1 MSFLSD
7 SVGSSRQHEYGDT
20 VPRRVL
26 IQRANETFD
35 LLEVPAPD
43 EHHLQEIM
51 KSQPQLIPA
60 DDLGLDGDLMVVGRE
75 TGLASG
81 FIDLLCLSRSG
92 DLVLIEFKTGPQ
104 NPDFRHALAQ
114 LIDYGSDL
122 WKLTLEDFDRGVVQR
137 YLTSRHSDRAFVGAG
152 DLEGAIARTNW
163 NLTEDERG
171 ALSVRLAE
179 VLTTGDF
186 HYVVAAQRFTPAMQ
200 VSLEYMNATMRYGR
214 FFLVEI
220 VQLEGAEL
228 TAHAA
233 QLVAGPPK
241 RSASSGNSPAGQ
253 ADEAA
258 FLSGVSGEQY
268 RDAVRDM
275 LASCSALGLEVKW
288 RSVGASIRFVTP
300 DRRQP
305 LSIGWLLPEGSH
317 WQGAKFLSFGVDQS
331 SLQQTPS
338 VRDAVLRF
346 VEGLATVPGARS
358 VPTKLDAYMF
368 GPDELPGAMPALL
381 SVLEKLV
388 AEVTGA

>member
-1 MSFLSD
+1 M
-7 SVGSSRQHEYGDT
+7 
-20 VPRRVL
+20 PRRVL
-26 IQRANETFD
+26 IQRADETFD
-35 LLEVPAPD
+35 LVETPAPD

-75 TGLASG
+75 TSLASG
-81 FIDLLCLSRSG
+81 LIDLLCLSRSG
-92 DLVLIEFKTGPQ
+92 ELVLIEFKTGPQ

-122 WKLTLEDFDRGVVQR
+122 WKLTVEDFDRGVVQR
-137 YLTSRHSDRAFVGAG
+137 YLTSRHADSAFAGAG
-152 DLEGAIARTNW
+152 DLSGAIGRANW
-163 NLTEDERG
+163 LLSEDDSA
-171 ALSVRLAE
+171 ALASRLAE
-179 VLTTGDF
+179 VLQTGDF

-220 VQLEGAEL
+220 VQLQGAEL
-228 TAHAA
+228 TAHSAQVVAA
-233 QLVAGPPK
+233 PPK
-241 RSASSGNSPAGQ
+241 RAASGTSNPAGQ

-275 LASCSALGLEVKW
+275 LASCAALGLEVKW

-317 WQGAKFLSFGVDQS
+317 WQGAKFLSFGVDRS
-331 SLQQTPS
+331 SLQHTPS
-338 VRDAVLRF
+338 VEEAVSSF
-346 VEGLATVPGARS
+346 VVRLANIPGAKA
-358 VPTKLDAYMF
+358 VPTKLDAYTF
-368 GPDELPGAMPALL
+368 GPDELPGAMPDLL
-381 SVLEKLV
+381 STLEQLV
-388 AEVTGA
+388 KEVTGA